1 MIRVAVKDS
10 ETELEMSGSGADL
23 AKELHRIVRHVS
35 SKLIEFCEPE
45 RRKPAAEILAM
56 GLATAVREGYD
67 DARKE
72 AQKHDDARHEDL
84 AH

>member
-1 MIRVAVKDS
+1 MIRVTAKDS

-23 AKELHRIVRHVS
+23 AMDLHRIVRHIS
-35 SKLIEFCEPE
+35 GKLLEFCEPE
-45 RRKPAAEILAM
+45 RRKKAAEILAM

-72 AQKHDDARHEDL
+72 VYNDTENADVAP
-84 AH
+84 